1 MTQSMRCADC
11 DAELAPYDTIYSYN
25 GGWYCED
32 CFESMRSELS
42 LAEFAELIGS
52 ETCKVE
58 DLEYSMKGYDL

>member
-1 MTQSMRCADC
+1 MKCADC
-11 DAELAPYDTIYSYN
+11 GAELEAYDIIYSYN

-32 CFESMRSELS
+32 CFENMRSELS

>member
-1 MTQSMRCADC
+1 MKCADC
-11 DAELAPYDTIYSYN
+11 DAELEPWETVYN
-25 GGWYCED
+25 FENGWYCED
-32 CFESMRSELS
+32 CFESMRSELT

>member
-1 MTQSMRCADC
+1 MRCADC
-11 DAELAPYDTIYSYN
+11 DTELAPYDTIYSYN

-32 CFESMRSELS
+32 CFAGKRDELS
-42 LAEFAELIGS
+42 LTEFAELIGS

>member
-1 MTQSMRCADC
+1 MKCADC
-11 DAELAPYDTIYSYN
+11 DAELEPWETVYSFEN
-25 GGWYCED
+25 GWYCED
-32 CFESMRSELS
+32 CFDSMRSELS

>member
-1 MTQSMRCADC
+1 MRCADC
-11 DAELAPYDTIYSYN
+11 GAELEPWETIYRYN
-25 GGWYCED
+25 GGWYCEA

-58 DLEYSMKGYDL
+58 DLEYSTKGYDL

>member
-1 MTQSMRCADC
+1 MRCADC
-11 DAELAPYDTIYSYN
+11 NAELEPWETVYN
-25 GGWYCED
+25 FENGWYCED

-58 DLEYSMKGYDL
+58 DLEYSMKGVDL

>member
-1 MTQSMRCADC
+1 MKCADC
-11 DAELAPYDTIYSYN
+11 DAELEPWETVYN
-25 GGWYCED
+25 FENGWYCED

>member
-1 MTQSMRCADC
+1 MRCADC
-11 DAELAPYDTIYSYN
+11 DAELKPWETVYN
-25 GGWYCED
+25 FENGWYCED